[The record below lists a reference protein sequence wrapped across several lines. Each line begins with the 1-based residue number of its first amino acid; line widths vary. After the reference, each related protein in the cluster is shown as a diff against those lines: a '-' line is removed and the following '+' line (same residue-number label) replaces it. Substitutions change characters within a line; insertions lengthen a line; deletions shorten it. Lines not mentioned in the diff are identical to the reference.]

1 MRIADF
7 SAFTQQNGL
16 SFAAPCFAHV
26 LLTVDST
33 FQKEQ
38 SMFQYPG
45 YFADQIPSLARAN
58 LQTFLNVTGRFATGL
73 QAITELNVQ
82 TVRKMVEESNT
93 LLRAGDDAGAG
104 DVLGWQSIM
113 LAQFPQKAASYGQHM
128 LSIIT
133 STQDDILGEVRS
145 QYERSGAKFNDMA
158 KVAADDVQAAAQSPG
173 GLVVNP
179 ADTANEAA
187 RETSGAVLDS
197 NGEIARTARSA
208 AKRPV

>member
-1 MRIADF
+1 MRIADL
-7 SAFTQQNGL
+7 SAII
-16 SFAAPCFAHV
+16 
-26 LLTVDST
+26 
-33 FQKEQ
+33 FQKEH

-93 LLRAGDDAGAG
+93 LLRAGDNVGVGAG

-133 STQDDILGEVRS
+133 STQDDMIGEVRS

-158 KVAADDVQAAAQSPG
+158 KVAADDVRAAAQPSG
-173 GLVVNP
+173 GLVVRL
-179 ADTANEAA
+179 ADTATEAVP
-187 RETSGAVLDS
+187 ETSGAVLDA
-197 NGEIARTARSA
+197 NGEIAGTARST
-208 AKRPV
+208 AKRPA

>member
-1 MRIADF
+1 MF
-7 SAFTQQNGL
+7 SQHL
-16 SFAAPCFAHV
+16 I
-26 LLTVDST
+26 LII
-33 FQKEQ
+33 QKEQ

-133 STQDDILGEVRS
+133 STQDDIIGEVRS
-145 QYERSGAKFNDMA
+145 QYERSGAKFNDMT
-158 KVAADDVQAAAQSPG
+158 KVAADDVQAAAQSSS
-173 GLVVNP
+173 GLVLNL
-179 ADTANEAA
+179 ADPANEAA
-187 RETSGAVLDS
+187 RETSGAVLDA
-197 NGEIARTARSA
+197 NGEIARTARST